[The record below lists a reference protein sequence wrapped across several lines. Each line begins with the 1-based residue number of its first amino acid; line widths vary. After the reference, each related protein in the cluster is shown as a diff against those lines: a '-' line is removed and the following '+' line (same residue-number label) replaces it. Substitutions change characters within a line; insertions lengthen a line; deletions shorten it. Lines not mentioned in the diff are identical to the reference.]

1 MVMVTAMVTVTMVVR
16 LVRRDPRVD
25 MVDTQATV
33 TPSQELLVFPL
44 FQVSPVFP
52 LFQELQ
58 ALLFLTQ
65 EVTTAVVREERRDP
79 RADTAT
85 DMAMAT
91 FQASRVY
98 QESQVY
104 PAFQVLVVLATNTPA
119 VLEDVV

>member
-1 MVMVTAMVTVTMVVR
+1 MDTDTAMVTVTMVVR

-33 TPSQELLVFPL
+33 MPSQELLVSPV

-58 ALLFLTQ
+58 VSLFLTQ
-65 EVTTAVVREERRDP
+65 EVTTEARDPRDP
-79 RADTAT
+79 RAGT
-85 DMAMAT
+85 DMATAT
-91 FQASRVY
+91 FQVSLVY